1 MKSVQSV
8 FRRIVVLL
16 LLVLCTSL
24 GLVATP
30 AQAGVL
36 DQIEQVYS
44 SVKTGGKEAF
54 CRKANVASGSFSV
67 RSFDGTLCSNS
78 RTIAA
83 LSQYVCPSI
92 ADFSG
97 SSCDSKGKNKLGGA
111 DPLTALK
118 EEAKSA
124 AGTTKLLI
132 NKLVPGV

>member
-8 FRRIVVLL
+8 FRRIVVVL

-36 DQIEQVYS
+36 DQIDQVYS
-44 SVKTGGKEAF
+44 SAKTGGKEVF
-54 CRKANVASGSFSV
+54 CRKANVATGTFSV
-67 RSFDGTLCSNS
+67 RSFEGTLCSNS

-83 LSQYVCPSI
+83 LSQFVCPSV

-97 SSCDSKGKNKLGGA
+97 SSCDAKGKIKLAGA
-111 DPLTALK
+111 DPLVALK

-124 AGTTKLLI
+124 VGTTKMLI
-132 NKLVPGV
+132 NKLVPGL